1 MALLSLFVNGS
12 AVLKVEDRSGFLR
25 ENKER
30 ILFPIPLSTANF
42 PPIRS
47 GKNAVLLQQFAQNA
61 VKYGI
66 RGETGLFLW
75 GYFSAVIYGYRKPIY
90 GTW

>member
-1 MALLSLFVNGS
+1 M
-12 AVLKVEDRSGFLR
+12 LKDEDRSGFSR

-61 VKYGI
+61 VKYGKNAVKYGI
-66 RGETGLFLW
+66 RGETGLFVW